1 MNSLGTLTLVC
12 LGLLVVG
19 LGLPLK
25 TARRHVP
32 TMALGI
38 AAVVGLVSLAVSWWW
53 GRDLGWSLVAL
64 VPAAG
69 VLGALLGLLAVLA
82 ATGRKPV
89 DQLAIEDALAAR
101 DGIGPPE
108 KNASLALA
116 MTIGGVPGV
125 DTLSEATKGDFHK
138 NILTLETRAMG
149 DSTFLTFR
157 AYGLDDES
165 APATG
170 PYALGANPGGGGF
183 FPIDEVEITFT
194 P

>member
-12 LGLLVVG
+12 LGVLVVG
-19 LGLPLK
+19 LAVPLK
-25 TARRHVP
+25 AARRHVP
-32 TMALGI
+32 GLGFGV
-38 AAVVGLVSLAVSWWW
+38 AAVAGLVSLAASWWW

-69 VLGALLGLLAVLA
+69 VLGLLLGLLAVLA
-82 ATGRKPV
+82 ASGRKPV
-89 DQLAIEDALAAR
+89 NQLTVEDALAAR
-101 DGIGPPE
+101 DGIGSPE

-116 MTIGGVPGV
+116 MTIGAIPGV

-138 NILTLETRAMG
+138 SILTLETRALG

-165 APATG
+165 SPAVG
-170 PYALGANPGGGGF
+170 PYALGANHSGGGF
-183 FPIDEVEITFT
+183 FPIDQVEITFT